1 MAMVAGI
8 FIGILFFGNAS
19 TITGLGSAGA
29 PPQELLYVSSTTG
42 LLRGSKLRNHWNS
55 KADKF
60 KEYLHH
66 KHELGVAATNSENR
80 MAHSQSVSSA
90 YPHMGLAPPKNYN
103 IKASWKP
110 PGGKRFEEYK
120 DGTSP
125 YPITDQ
131 IKQQSDDLARI
142 RREYVKIAMEVTWE
156 GYETY
161 AFGMDEILPI
171 SRRGTNN
178 WGGFAVTMVDSMDTL
193 WLLGMRDEFSR
204 ARDYVK
210 NVLNYDKGVRAVSF
224 FETTIRSVGGLLSA
238 YDWSGD
244 TLFLDSAL
252 ELGRRLIRAFDDS
265 DTGTPF
271 GQVNLQTGKSS
282 NVPWAGNN
290 AILAE
295 FGTVQLEYRWLDAYI
310 NTPET
315 AEMRRK
321 VEHIYDVLYDMRTP
335 NGLFPYYMD
344 MTIQQ
349 TSSTLAFANNH
360 YTFGAMADSF
370 YEYLLKTWIQ
380 GGKVENKYREMYDSA
395 MQGMHD
401 ELLHFS
407 VPSGLAYIAD
417 KNGEIVDH
425 KMDHLVCFM
434 GGLLGLGAYTDPLGL
449 DSERAQ
455 RDLKT
460 GRALAYTCYQMYAR
474 MNTGISPEYVQF
486 VNGDDLRIGA
496 GASHYLLRP
505 EAIESFFILNYL
517 TGDPIYREWGWEI
530 FQSVEKYCRA
540 GVGYGTLKDVSN
552 TNLSPDDKTETFWI
566 AETLVRFN
574 LLC

>member
-1 MAMVAGI
+1 
-8 FIGILFFGNAS
+8 
-19 TITGLGSAGA
+19 
-29 PPQELLYVSSTTG
+29 
-42 LLRGSKLRNHWNS
+42 
-55 KADKF
+55 
-60 KEYLHH
+60 
-66 KHELGVAATNSENR
+66 
-80 MAHSQSVSSA
+80 
-90 YPHMGLAPPKNYN
+90 
-103 IKASWKP
+103 
-110 PGGKRFEEYK
+110 
-120 DGTSP
+120 
-125 YPITDQ
+125 
-131 IKQQSDDLARI
+131 
-142 RREYVKIAMEVTWE
+142 
-156 GYETY
+156 
-161 AFGMDEILPI
+161 MD
-171 SRRGTNN
+171 
-178 WGGFAVTMVDSMDTL
+178 AL
-193 WLLGMRDEFSR
+193 WLLGMRNEFSR

-265 DTGTPF
+265 DTGIPF